1 LSLISA
7 AVLAFSF
14 SIGATI
20 FLVKPEPVAAQQAQ
34 QTFADVPPN
43 YWARPF
49 IQSLAEKGNVTGY
62 PDRTFRPKQA
72 VDRVEFAAMIR
83 QAFERANIRN
93 IPSGSAFNDVPQG
106 YWAEPLIQ
114 QAYEMGFIRGFP
126 GNEFRPK
133 QPMTKTQALVALM
146 RGLNLDYNPPVA
158 TS

>member
-1 LSLISA
+1 MPLISGA
-7 AVLAFSF
+7 FLAFSF
-14 SIGATI
+14 SIDATS

-49 IQSLAEKGNVTGY
+49 IQSLAEKGNVTEY

-72 VDRVEFAAMIR
+72 VERDEFAAMIR
-83 QAFERANIRN
+83 PAFERAKIRS

-106 YWAEPLIQ
+106 DWAEPPIQ
-114 QAYEMGFIRGFP
+114 QAYEMRFMRAFP

-133 QPMTKTQALVALM
+133 QPLTKAQALVALT

>member
-1 LSLISA
+1 MSLISA

-43 YWARPF
+43 YWTRPF

-83 QAFERANIRN
+83 QAFERAKIRN

-133 QPMTKTQALVALM
+133 QPMTNTQALVALM

>member
-1 LSLISA
+1 MSLISA

-43 YWARPF
+43 YWTRPF